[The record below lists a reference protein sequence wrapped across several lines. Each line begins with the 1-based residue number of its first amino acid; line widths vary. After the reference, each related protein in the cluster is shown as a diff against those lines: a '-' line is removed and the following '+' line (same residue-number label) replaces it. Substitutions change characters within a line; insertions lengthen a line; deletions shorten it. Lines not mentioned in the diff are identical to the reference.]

1 MRASK
6 QKKGAESQVV
16 IIKVWEA
23 FMVRIRERGGWRLP
37 VSLLPEPSFVS
48 TRKKKKTGERRKR
61 STVKKKKPRMRK
73 E

>member
-48 TRKKKKTGERRKR
+48 TRKKKKNRGAQEEKY
-61 STVKKKKPRMRK
+61 SQKKKKP